1 MFCKSVN
8 KFWNYDFSKTQTN
21 FQTWIFWNPW
31 IYFIHEPFLNVIF
44 FKSVKNLNLNFFLNW
59 EQFLKTWNFLNII
72 IIWKNRNKFWILD
85 NILECERFLKNLIM
99 GKESY
104 FNYFFR
110 FQNCLCFQQFVLFC
124 QKGFTLQ
131 RMFGVLKNSS
141 CFKKVM
147 FFKNCS

>member
-1 MFCKSVN
+1 MILKSVYSIVLKFRTCFAKYKQILELRFFKNTN
-8 KFWNYDFSKTQTN
+8 KFSNMTILKSLNIFY
-21 FQTWIFWNPW
+21 TWT
-31 IYFIHEPFLNVIF
+31 F
-44 FKSVKNLNLNFFLNW
+44 FKLDFFSNQKQFLNLNKN
-59 EQFLKTWNFLNII
+59 
-72 IIWKNRNKFWILD
+72 WKNRNKFWILD